1 MPINHS
7 AELVLC
13 RPKTMK
19 YPYPGGEVLVNRPV
33 KHTKRGPSVC
43 LYRAAVSESIADK
56 SKYLWLMFFPFYD
69 QGNPIVTRKFKSLL

>member
-13 RPKTMK
+13 RLKTMK

-33 KHTKRGPSVC
+33 RHTKRGPCVC
-43 LYRAAVSESIADK
+43 LFRAAVNESFADK